1 MAYRTEEWESMYAPA
16 TPHPKC
22 AIDFCQLPSKYDID
36 IDLLEN
42 ELRNLLVD
50 GTLMG
55 QYPLPSGGV
64 FPGYWG
70 LCFKSAP
77 GQENPYYD
85 GLKSN
90 SLLAIRRRHAM
101 IDEDYTVK
109 NDIWFPYLDEIES
122 KFNGQI
128 TQVRLIKLDAGC
140 NLGEKQHIDYPW
152 YKGIR
157 MHIPLTPGLKYEW
170 RVLHKQYFAERSP
183 HMYFLDTGKP
193 HDARNK
199 ANAVDRYLLN
209 INMIPHTTDI
219 PIHEQIQQE
228 IL

>member
-1 MAYRTEEWESMYAPA
+1 MAYRASNWKEMYE
-16 TPHPKC
+16 PHTSHVKC
-22 AIDFCQLPSKYDID
+22 DIDFCQLPSKYDVD
-36 IDLLEN
+36 VDLLDQQ
-42 ELRNLLVD
+42 LTQLLHNNVQ
-50 GTLMG
+50 MG
-55 QYPLPSGGV
+55 QYPLPSGGY

-85 GLKSN
+85 GLMSN
-90 SLLAIRRRHAM
+90 SLLAIRRRHEM
-101 IDEDYTVK
+101 IDQEYTVK

-122 KFNGQI
+122 KFNGTF
-128 TQVRLIKLDAGC
+128 TQVRLIKLEAGY
-140 NLGEKQHIDYPW
+140 NLGEQQHIDYPW

-157 MHIPLTPGLKYEW
+157 MHIPLTLGIKYEW

-193 HDARNK
+193 HDARNQV
-199 ANAVDRYLLN
+199 NTVDRYLLN
-209 INMIPHTTDI
+209 INMIPHTIDI